1 MHTNKQNRVCETMNS
16 SRITATSHISK
27 KQDCLVVSDQK
38 LLIKNFKELK

>member
-1 MHTNKQNRVCETMNS
+1 MISTIYRVCETMNNIKS
-16 SRITATSHISK
+16 VTSHMSK